1 MPRSLNSPFTMTLC
15 LFVFLF
21 SGCKEKLDAVHQHQD
36 IHTHS
41 TEHAS
46 STSRNIPAT
55 SQDQTDIQE
64 LDQFNAD
71 FNTTTQEI
79 YQELQQLKRQNML
92 RPDYLMQRKYDQARA
107 AVNML
112 DDLELNTAQG
122 KQIKDLLTKYW
133 EQQALFLKSKT
144 QVMPISPQPA
154 DINDLIEAEK
164 QLMKWKTS

>member
-1 MPRSLNSPFTMTLC
+1 MTLC

-21 SGCKEKLDAVHQHQD
+21 SGCKEKLDTVHQHQN

-41 TEHAS
+41 AEHAS
-46 STSRNIPAT
+46 STSRNIPVT

-144 QVMPISPQPA
+144 QVLPISPQPA